1 MSDLDDIMRGARAEN
16 FRVDIEPS
24 VLWPIPQ
31 PAERRRSASYL
42 TPHQMRRLD
51 AACIPV
57 VRAFGFGTVVLVGS
71 ALTRLDYRDVDVRAV
86 IADEDFDQIFP
97 GVKVHKDG
105 GAHYSHLWAWICM
118 CASGEISHA
127 SGMNV
132 DFQIQR
138 RTEASGYDGSRIPL
152 GCRWNESEPA

>member
-1 MSDLDDIMRGARAEN
+1 MTGDRK
-16 FRVDIEPS
+16 
-24 VLWPIPQ
+24 
-31 PAERRRSASYL
+31 RSASYL

-51 AACIPV
+51 AACIPA
-57 VRAFGFGTVVLVGS
+57 VRALGFGTVVLVGS
-71 ALTRLDYRDVDVRAV
+71 VLTHPDYRDVDVRAV
-86 IADEDFDQIFP
+86 IADEDFDRMFP

-105 GAHYSHLWAWICM
+105 AAHYSQLWAWICM
-118 CASGEISHA
+118 SVSGEISQA

-138 RTEASGYDGSRIPL
+138 RTEASKTEGGRIPL

>member
-1 MSDLDDIMRGARAEN
+1 MTEPRI
-16 FRVDIEPS
+16 RV
-24 VLWPIPQ
+24 
-31 PAERRRSASYL
+31 RSASYL

-57 VRAFGFGTVVLVGS
+57 VRALGFGTVVLVGS
-71 ALTRLDYRDVDVRAV
+71 VLTHADYRDVDVRAV
-86 IADEDFDQIFP
+86 IADEDFDQMFP

-118 CASGEISHA
+118 SASGEISRA

-138 RTEASGYDGSRIPL
+138 RTEASHTEGGRIPL
-152 GCRWNESEPA
+152 GCRWNEREPA